1 MANTNTP
8 APPATTETVSGM
20 AVSLVFWSCL
30 LLAASLFA
38 SVGLATKLAESLR
51 LRDLYAV
58 NQIELVAMERQ
69 NEQLRQV
76 VRAIQDDPDFATEL
90 TRIEFDA
97 VRPDEEIIPVT
108 ASLKLETRGVEMPR
122 TQPALPRAWY
132 RPWIAVL
139 AENGPLRAKLL
150 GAAALLVVI
159 SFTWLQP
166 ASAERFERQAKPA
179 VTAWQTLRSRYVRPF

>member
-1 MANTNTP
+1 MTNTNTS
-8 APPATTETVSGM
+8 APQATTETVSGM

-38 SVGLATKLAESLR
+38 SVALATKLAESLR

-69 NEQLRQV
+69 NEQLQQV
-76 VRAIQDDPDFATEL
+76 VQAIQHDPDFATEL

-108 ASLKLETRGVEMPR
+108 ASLKLETRGAEVPHM
-122 TQPALPRAWY
+122 QPVLPLAWY
-132 RPWIAVL
+132 RPWIALL
-139 AENGPLRAKLL
+139 ADNGPLRAKLL
-150 GAAALLVVI
+150 SAAALLVVI

-166 ASAERFERQAKPA
+166 ASAERFERTAKPV
-179 VTAWQTLRSRYVRPF
+179 VTAWQALRSRYLRPS

>member
-1 MANTNTP
+1 MTNTNTS
-8 APPATTETVSGM
+8 APQATTETVSGM
-20 AVSLVFWSCL
+20 VVSLVFWSCL

-38 SVGLATKLAESLR
+38 SVALATKLAESLR

-69 NEQLRQV
+69 NEQLQQV
-76 VRAIQDDPDFATEL
+76 VQAIQHDPDFATEL

-108 ASLKLETRGVEMPR
+108 ASLKLETRGAEVPHV
-122 TQPALPRAWY
+122 QPVLPLAWY
-132 RPWIAVL
+132 RPWIALL
-139 AENGPLRAKLL
+139 ADNGPLRAKLL
-150 GAAALLVVI
+150 SAAALLVVI

-166 ASAERFERQAKPA
+166 ASAERFERTAKPV
-179 VTAWQTLRSRYVRPF
+179 VTAWQALRSRYVRPS

>member
-1 MANTNTP
+1 MTNTNPP
-8 APPATTETVSGM
+8 APQATTETVSGM

-38 SVGLATKLAESLR
+38 SVALATKLAESLR

-58 NQIELVAMERQ
+58 NQLELVAMERQ
-69 NEQLRQV
+69 NEQLQQV
-76 VRAIQDDPDFATEL
+76 VQAIQHDPDFATEL

-108 ASLKLETRGVEMPR
+108 ASLKLETRGAEVPHR
-122 TQPALPRAWY
+122 QPVLPLAWY
-132 RPWIAVL
+132 RPWIALL
-139 AENGPLRAKLL
+139 ADNGPLRAKLL
-150 GAAALLVVI
+150 SAAALLVVI

-166 ASAERFERQAKPA
+166 ASAERFERQAKPV
-179 VTAWQTLRSRYVRPF
+179 VTAWQALRSRYVRPS

>member
-1 MANTNTP
+1 
-8 APPATTETVSGM
+8 M